1 MGKHYGVR
9 QDLTMVSS
17 ANFRLAQDPISIAGS
32 EPAFRAS

>member
-32 EPAFRAS
+32 KPAFRAS